1 MPLVLAVC
9 VSPILNCM
17 IFSGANRVSDLF
29 LRKILQSGSVGLRSE
44 SRAAPPHPPNSLLT
58 CSSRRSRAS
67 LCLLLP
73 TANHPQQ
80 HRAALVD
87 FHRFAV
93 GGQRD
98 FTNRLRPPG
107 SQDFKVAESV

>member
-44 SRAAPPHPPNSLLT
+44 SRAAANRNGRDQL
-58 CSSRRSRAS
+58 RRTPR
-67 LCLLLP
+67 
-73 TANHPQQ
+73 T
-80 HRAALVD
+80 RY
-87 FHRFAV
+87 
-93 GGQRD
+93 
-98 FTNRLRPPG
+98 
-107 SQDFKVAESV
+107 